1 MAPRIVFIGG
11 GSYQWTP
18 KLVLDIADTPSLA
31 DAEIVIEDIDPA
43 PIPAMVDFVHH
54 VARVRDISIS
64 ATGTTDQRAALEGAD
79 FVVVCISTGALDSMH
94 HDIAIPERFAL
105 RQTVGDTVGPGGI
118 MRGLRNI
125 PVMVDIARDMEQCCP
140 NAWLLNLTNPMT
152 TLTRS
157 VLAASNVNAIGLCH
171 EVTITQYSL
180 SMILGCDMRAMD
192 LEVAGVNHLP
202 FITRLTIDGDD
213 GLARLRSVLDDRDA
227 LDAPLVVPGITGHE
241 AVSAGGEFTVG
252 SLLDSNRVKV
262 ELFRRFRV
270 LPAAGDRH
278 LVEFFSSFLT
288 EASGWGSRWGVELT
302 SMDDRRA
309 WLAHYQREFER
320 LRAADEIP
328 RSPSGEMVHT
338 IIDAMVRDRP
348 RHLPLNIAN
357 HGQVPD
363 LPAGV
368 VVESM
373 VTVDGSGVRGRDV
386 TSLPRVLAEQ
396 VRRIS
401 AEQELVVEAAMSGDR
416 STVLDAMSLDP
427 LASRLDYDDLAR
439 MTDEMLSATARWLPQ
454 FGTA

>member
-180 SMILGCDMRAMD
+180 AMILGCDMRAMD